1 WRELRTF
8 PNLINCRDF
17 NDRMQW
23 LKLFNQS
30 PAIVRCSDKILLRDV
45 VRERVGQQHLVKLY
59 QVCDHF
65 SEIEFAAL
73 PDEFVIKANHDSG
86 TVILVRDKAKL
97 DRAKAERR
105 IESALERP
113 YGWQNAEWAY
123 SFVTPRVLVEEFI
136 EPENPTPPA
145 DYKFYCVDGSVRF
158 MHFIFERGRNT
169 KEQVVDRYGHDLGT
183 GLHPS
188 FTLSKGFQKPDKWK
202 ELIRVAEKLAEG
214 FKCVRVDLY
223 YSRERILAGEM

>member
-1 WRELRTF
+1 
-8 PNLINCRDF
+8 
-17 NDRMQW
+17 
-23 LKLFNQS
+23 
-30 PAIVRCSDKILLRDV
+30 
-45 VRERVGQQHLVKLY
+45 
-59 QVCDHF
+59 
-65 SEIEFAAL
+65 
-73 PDEFVIKANHDSG
+73 
-86 TVILVRDKAKL
+86 
-97 DRAKAERR
+97 
-105 IESALERP
+105 
-113 YGWQNAEWAY
+113 Y

-214 FKCVRVDLY
+214 FKCVRVDFY
-223 YSRERILAGEM
+223 YSRERILAGEMTFWPMMGCYRGDGQKKLGTLLDFDRQSYKPLIHTGLVRPI